1 MDAAQPPIPSA
12 VARRAVAWWVDLQA
26 DAADEALRQRWQ
38 RWLARD
44 QLHRLA
50 WARLEAVGARLNQR
64 VHVDLAEVPGAAA
77 LVQGTLAGAA
87 GARRRA
93 IRGSLGG
100 ALLAA
105 LGGGAAWA
113 LHDDPALQARLAD
126 LGTGVGERRRLVLA
140 DGTRLALNS
149 GSAVDV
155 RFGAAERRLV
165 LRRGEVL
172 LDTGPDP
179 QGRPFVLQTAAGD
192 LRPQGTRWRVRE
204 HGAQVEVAVHAGA
217 VDVHPRAG
225 TVQRLQAGQQARF
238 DVHGIGPAQPA
249 DTDLAAWADDMLVAS
264 GMRLDAFLAE
274 VGRHRR
280 GRLDC
285 TPQAAALR
293 VSGSYPLADPD
304 RLLAMLPVVLP
315 VRAVW
320 RTRWWLTLEMK
331 T

>member
-1 MDAAQPPIPSA
+1 MDAAQPPIPPA

-44 QLHRLA
+44 DLHRLA

-64 VHVDLAEVPGAAA
+64 VHGDLAEVPGAAA
-77 LVQGTLAGAA
+77 LVKGTLAGAA

-113 LHDDPALQARLAD
+113 LHDDPALRARLAD

-155 RFGAAERRLV
+155 RFGPAERRLV

-217 VDVHPRAG
+217 VDVHPRVG

-238 DVHGIGPAQPA
+238 DVHGIGPARPA